1 MDSVDLTDNTHKLLK
16 QLDDPFQ
23 KLIVTT
29 IQKMANAVKSGA
41 NIMDKYQQ
49 DKVIFI
55 IDECHRTQFG
65 EMHRLIRQHFKQAQY
80 FGFTGTPRFEENA
93 SQDGRATADIFEKC
107 LHTYLIKDAI
117 RDGNV
122 LGFSV
127 EYISTF
133 ANAIHDMDESYVS
146 SIDENELWMAD
157 DRLNMIAKHLVA
169 NHHKRRVIK
178 CTRLS

>member
-1 MDSVDLTDNTHKLLK
+1 MDSQTLAEFNKFQMDSVDLTDNTHKLLK

-80 FGFTGTPRFEENA
+80 F
-93 SQDGRATADIFEKC
+93 D
-107 LHTYLIKDAI
+107 L
-117 RDGNV
+117 
-122 LGFSV
+122 
-127 EYISTF
+127 
-133 ANAIHDMDESYVS
+133 
-146 SIDENELWMAD
+146 
-157 DRLNMIAKHLVA
+157 LVRPA
-169 NHHKRRVIK
+169 LKKMPV
-178 CTRLS
+178 

>member
-1 MDSVDLTDNTHKLLK
+1 MDSQTLAEFNKFQMDSVDLTDNTHKLLK

-93 SQDGRATADIFEKC
+93 SLDGRATADIFEKC
-107 LHTYLIKDAI
+107 LHTYLIMMLF
-117 RDGNV
+117 V
-122 LGFSV
+122 MV
-127 EYISTF
+127 T
-133 ANAIHDMDESYVS
+133 
-146 SIDENELWMAD
+146 
-157 DRLNMIAKHLVA
+157 
-169 NHHKRRVIK
+169 
-178 CTRLS
+178 C